1 MKFKQNA
8 VAGIVAAMLAIAPA
22 AMSASGNRVG
32 GYDFGYATNGDSRTL
47 PVQIFDNGKDTYFQ
61 FRAGDPIPAIFQV
74 KGKEVKLMVPTFEGP
89 YVKVAETAGR
99 YTLQLGRTQGQVV
112 YVSGGRDENM
122 RVDAY
127 GSNGQRLSTAAAAR
141 ETNVKLVAS
150 LENSMQFLT
159 ATQLEANSYATPLRG
174 DRVEWRDSEV
184 SVENEHVW
192 FPKGQAFLTKK
203 GLSDVAAL
211 GARYRNASAI
221 TIIGRDDSSYK
232 EGLEIA
238 RGNAIKESLIRAGVA
253 SNLITVRPGVA
264 GKEDKG
270 LWASDIRVELTAP
283 TRIARPGKESSS
295 TSRSN
300 IQQLLTAGV
309 ITADQAAALLR
320 RAGIQEAQIKAEQ
333 ESSIAAATA
342 ATAGNSGPAP
352 KAVPAEPAKRIV
364 EIPEGG
370 FQFRASDRTVSA
382 TLRRWAGETNHQM
395 LWEAPAMY
403 DAPITGNAAMQAEN
417 MKDAIERVLSSMQRK
432 GYPIQATI
440 YSNRVIRVTASK

>member
-8 VAGIVAAMLAIAPA
+8 VAGIVAAMLAIAPN

-32 GYDFGYATNGDSRTL
+32 GYDFGYATNGDSRVL

-112 YVSGGRDENM
+112 YASGARDENL

-127 GSNGQRLSTAAAAR
+127 GSNGQRLSPSAAAR

-150 LENSMQFLT
+150 LENSMQYLT
-159 ATQLEANSYATPLRG
+159 ATQLEANSYATPVRG
-174 DRVEWRDSEV
+174 DRIEWRDSEV
-184 SVENEHVW
+184 SVENEQIW

-203 GLSDVAAL
+203 GLSDVASM
-211 GARYRNASAI
+211 GARFRNATAI

-238 RGNAIKESLIRAGVA
+238 RGNAIKESLIRAGVP
-253 SNLITVRPGVA
+253 SNVITVRPGVA
-264 GKEDKG
+264 GKEEKG
-270 LWASDIRVELTAP
+270 LWASDIRVAMTAP
-283 TRIARPGKESSS
+283 TRIARPGNESANNV
-295 TSRSN
+295 RAN

-309 ITADQAAALLR
+309 LTADQAAAFLR
-320 RAGIQEAQIKAEQ
+320 RVGIQEAQNKVEQ
-333 ESSIAAATA
+333 EASIAAATA
-342 ATAGNSGPAP
+342 ATSAPAHTAAP
-352 KAVPAEPAKRIV
+352 VEPVKRIV
-364 EIPEGG
+364 EMPEGG

-382 TLRRWAGETNHQM
+382 TMLRWATETNHQL

-403 DAPITGNAAMQAEN
+403 DAPITGNATMQAES
-417 MKDAIERVLSSMQRK
+417 MKDAVEKVLSSMQRK